1 MAKMIAPELMED
13 PLVVVTV
20 TKRDA
25 ASGRV
30 EQRFT
35 TIVEYSEV
43 LLFRHMRNPG
53 EWEAQVVPAAAFN
66 QAGQAVALCW

>member
-1 MAKMIAPELMED
+1 MARSIEVEKLED

-25 ASGRV
+25 VSGRI
-30 EQRFT
+30 EQRFV

-53 EWEAQVVPAAAFN
+53 EWEAQVVPQMAFN
-66 QAGQAVALCW
+66 QSGVAAGICW

>member
-1 MAKMIAPELMED
+1 MARQIAAELLED

-20 TKRDA
+20 TKRNS

-53 EWEAQVVPAAAFN
+53 EWEAQVVPQAAFN
-66 QAGQAVALCW
+66 QAGAAAAICW